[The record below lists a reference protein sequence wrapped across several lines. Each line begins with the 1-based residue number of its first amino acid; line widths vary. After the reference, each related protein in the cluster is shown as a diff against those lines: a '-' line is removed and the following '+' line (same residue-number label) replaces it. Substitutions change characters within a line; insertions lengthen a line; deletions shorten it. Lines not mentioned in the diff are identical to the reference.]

1 MSVGVVWGLTLVLG
15 VLNAFDN
22 PARRGL
28 VIELV
33 DPEDISNATA
43 LNTAVMTGSRI
54 FGPALAAVLV
64 ESVGTSWC
72 FLLNGVSFAAVLVS
86 LFSLRVDELRPSPLL
101 PARRASGPGGAVVH
115 RPPPAAA
122 RAQSSCSR
130 S

>member
-1 MSVGVVWGLTLVLG
+1 MVWGLTLVLG

-54 FGPALAAVLV
+54 FGPALAAVMV

-101 PARRASGPGGAVVH
+101 RARRASGARGAVVH
-115 RPPPAAA
+115 RPPPA
-122 RAQSSCSR
+122 RCSCSP
-130 S
+130 SSSPS

>member
-1 MSVGVVWGLTLVLG
+1 MWGLTLVLG
-15 VLNAFDN
+15 LLNAFDN

-54 FGPALAAVLV
+54 FGPALAAVMV
-64 ESVGTSWC
+64 ESVGTAWC

-86 LFSLRVDELRPSPLL
+86 LCSLRVDELRPSPLRERGGH
-101 PARRASGPGGAVVH
+101 PDQGRPGARDRLNAEVRHVAGQHVRAL
-115 RPPPAAA
+115 R
-122 RAQSSCSR
+122 
-130 S
+130 